1 MPPRRI
7 AVLGAALLLTGCST
21 AADDETIRFAT
32 LPVTDDPAE
41 EAPGEAIAEL
51 LAEET
56 GQDVHVIDAPTYS
69 AVIESVR
76 AGHED
81 FAVMSGFPSAM
92 AVNTGE
98 VDALI
103 SWPGREGPASRCI
116 VLQDSPLRSLADI
129 TAEHTVAFADPASSS
144 GYFMPLYT
152 LDQAGLT
159 QGEDYQVLFS
169 GGHDRS
175 QLALKSGDADVS
187 CTAAEFVD
195 KAGEGSFYFPF
206 DEGET
211 RVIGESPAHP
221 ASVAVIGS
229 QHMSGEK
236 RDTLLAALPKVF
248 ADHNHDRLGSTGS
261 AIPSGVDPILE
272 PGREHFQKLADIA
285 EVAGVDI
292 SDLK

>member
-1 MPPRRI
+1 MQLRTI
-7 AVLGAALLLTGCST
+7 AAVGAALLLTGCSAT
-21 AADDETIRFAT
+21 DDETIRFAT

-41 EAPGEAIAEL
+41 EAPGQAIAEL

-56 GQDVHVIDAPTYS
+56 GQEVSVIDAPTYS

-98 VDALI
+98 VDALV

-116 VLQDSPLRSLADI
+116 VLQDSPLRSLEEI
-129 TAEHTVAFADPASSS
+129 TPEHTVAFADPASST
-144 GYFMPLYT
+144 GYFMPVYA

-211 RVIGESPAHP
+211 RVIGESPAQP
-221 ASVAVIGS
+221 VSVAVIGS
-229 QHMSGEK
+229 QHMSQQK
-236 RDTLLAALPKVF
+236 RETLLAALPEVF
-248 ADHNHDRLGSTGS
+248 ADDNHDRLGSTGS
-261 AIPSGVDPILE
+261 SIPAGVDPLIE